1 MGSVRKPDQSENR
14 NIDPNTKGKNYAEN
28 DSQICEYIRLK
39 CYLYVKETN
48 EMVVTFDK
56 EYLKELYEFG
66 KANDK
71 KHRFQLDIVRRYKR
85 CIDIMIGVP
94 DITLL
99 CKYNGLSFEKLS
111 GDKKDFCSVSVNN
124 QYRIEFTIA
133 EVQGEVMTTICNIIE
148 LSNHYK

>member
-1 MGSVRKPDQSENR
+1 
-14 NIDPNTKGKNYAEN
+14 
-28 DSQICEYIRLK
+28 
-39 CYLYVKETN
+39 
-48 EMVVTFDK
+48 MVVTFDK

-94 DITLL
+94 DITSL
-99 CKYNGLSFEKLS
+99 CKYKGLSFEKLS
-111 GDKKDFCSVSVNN
+111 GDKKDFCSVRVNN

-133 EVQGEVMTTICNIIE
+133 EVQGEVVTTICNIIE

>member
-1 MGSVRKPDQSENR
+1 MVSGDSLELSLIFFKEN
-14 NIDPNTKGKNYAEN
+14 Y
-28 DSQICEYIRLK
+28 SQKCEWIKLK
-39 CYLYVKETN
+39 CYLCIKETN

-71 KHRFQLDIVRRYKR
+71 KHRFQPDIVRRYKR
-85 CIDIMIGVP
+85 CIDIIISVP
-94 DITLL
+94 DVTSL

-111 GDKKDFCSVSVNN
+111 GDKKDFCSVRVNN
-124 QYRIEFTIA
+124 QYRIEFTTT
-133 EVQGEVMTTICNIIE
+133 EVQGEVVTTICNIIE

>member
-1 MGSVRKPDQSENR
+1 MPYNARFLYQQPKTEIN
-14 NIDPNTKGKNYAEN
+14 NYLIVNWFSLPLQTVEKHLV
-28 DSQICEYIRLK
+28 SHQ
-39 CYLYVKETN
+39 ETN

-133 EVQGEVMTTICNIIE
+133 EVQGEVVTTICNIIE

>member
-1 MGSVRKPDQSENR
+1 MPYNARFLYQQPKIGIN
-14 NIDPNTKGKNYAEN
+14 NYLIVNWFSLPLQTVEKHLV
-28 DSQICEYIRLK
+28 SHQ
-39 CYLYVKETN
+39 ETN

-94 DITLL
+94 DITSL

>member
-1 MGSVRKPDQSENR
+1 LGSVRKPDQSENR

-94 DITLL
+94 DITSL
-99 CKYNGLSFEKLS
+99 CKYNLPLVYKL
-111 GDKKDFCSVSVNN
+111 
-124 QYRIEFTIA
+124 
-133 EVQGEVMTTICNIIE
+133 
-148 LSNHYK
+148 